1 MWLGYEKFS
10 AGDMEAGVCSDRK
23 MSTQLPTYLLGHL
36 FTTEEM
42 RAIFSDQR
50 RIQAMLDFEAAL
62 GRALARVG
70 VIPRASVAAIE
81 SKCDAK
87 LFSMETLAQEAALA
101 GNLAIPMVKQLT
113 ALVTKSDEK
122 AGGFVHWGATSQDAI
137 DTGTVLQVRDALD
150 LVEQALVKLCDALAR
165 ICETHKSTLL
175 AGRTWLQQGPPVTLG
190 LKAAGWLAAVER
202 HRERVAEI
210 RKRVLVLQFGG
221 AVGTL
226 AALGDRGPAVAAA
239 LAEELKLALPSLPW
253 HAHRDRFAEVATT
266 MGLLVGS
273 LGKIARDI
281 SLMAQTEVG
290 EAAEPSAPG
299 RGGSSTMPQK
309 RNPVGSAVVLA
320 AAIRVPALVSV
331 MLTSMVQEHERGL
344 GGWHAEWE
352 TLPEICTLS
361 AGALAHLTQ
370 VLSGLEINS
379 SKMSANLDI
388 THGLILAEAV
398 SVALGEKIGRMP
410 AHKIVEKTSR
420 RAMETSRP
428 FPDVLTEDAEIRKH
442 FSAEDVK
449 RLLEPKNYTGSA
461 EAMVE
466 KVLSDRKQKR

>member
-1 MWLGYEKFS
+1 
-10 AGDMEAGVCSDRK
+10 

-42 RAIFSDQR
+42 RSIFSDQR

-62 GRALARVG
+62 AKALALVG
-70 VIPRASVAAIE
+70 VIPQTSAAAIE
-81 SKCDAK
+81 SKCDTN

-113 ALVTKSDEK
+113 TLVTKTDEK

-137 DTGTVLQVRDALD
+137 DTGTVLQLRDALD
-150 LVEQALVKLCDALAR
+150 LVDQALVKMCDAIVR
-165 ICETHKSTLL
+165 ICQTHKSTLM
-175 AGRTWLQQGPPVTLG
+175 AGRTWLQQGPPITLG

-202 HRERVAEI
+202 HGERLSEI
-210 RKRVLVLQFGG
+210 RKRVLMLQLGG

-226 AALGDRGPAVAAA
+226 AALGTHGPAVAAA
-239 LAEELKLALPSLPW
+239 LAGELKLALPSLPW
-253 HAHRDRFAEVATT
+253 HAQRDRFAEVATT

-281 SLMAQTEVG
+281 SLMAQTEVS
-290 EAAEPSAPG
+290 EAAEPHATG

-320 AAIRVPALVSV
+320 ASIRVPALVSV

-352 TLPEICTLS
+352 TLPEICTLT

-370 VLSGLEINS
+370 VLSGLEINA
-379 SKMSANLDI
+379 SKMVANLES

-398 SVALGEKIGRMP
+398 SIALGEKIGRMP
-410 AHKIVEKTSR
+410 AHRIMEKASR
-420 RAMETSRP
+420 KAMEGSQP
-428 FPDVLTEDAEIRKH
+428 FRAVLMEDAEIRKH
-442 FSAEDVK
+442 FSAEDIK

>member
-1 MWLGYEKFS
+1 L
-10 AGDMEAGVCSDRK
+10 
-23 MSTQLPTYLLGHL
+23 STQLPTYLLGHL
-36 FTTEEM
+36 FSTEEM
-42 RAIFSDQR
+42 RAIFSDHR
-50 RIQAMLDFEAAL
+50 RIQVMLDFEAAL
-62 GRALARVG
+62 ARALARVG
-70 VIPRASVAAIE
+70 IIPQRMAAAIE

-87 LFSMETLAQEAALA
+87 LFPMEALAQEAALA

-113 ALVTKSDEK
+113 ALVTKADEE

-137 DTGTVLQVRDALD
+137 DTGTVLQLRDALD
-150 LVEQALVKLCDALAR
+150 LTEQALAKLCDAVAR

-175 AGRTWLQQGPPVTLG
+175 AGRTWLQQGPPVTFG
-190 LKAAGWLAAVER
+190 LKAAGWLAAIER
-202 HRERVAEI
+202 HRDRSREI

-226 AALGDRGPAVAAA
+226 AALGDRGPAVAEA
-239 LAEELKLALPSLPW
+239 LAEELKLALPNLPW

-266 MGLLVGS
+266 LGLLVGS

-281 SLMAQTEVG
+281 SLMTQTEVG
-290 EAAEPSAPG
+290 EAAEPSARG

-320 AAIRVPALVSV
+320 AAVRVPALVSV

-352 TLPEICTLS
+352 TLPEICTLT

-370 VLSGLEINS
+370 VLGGLEINP
-379 SKMSANLDI
+379 SKMSRNLEI

-398 SVALGEKIGRMP
+398 AVALGEKIGRMP
-410 AHKIVEKTSR
+410 AHKIMEKASR
-420 RAMETSRP
+420 RAMDNSQP
-428 FPDVLTEDAEIRKH
+428 FQDVLMEDAEVRKH
-442 FSAEDVK
+442 FSGEDIK

-466 KVLSDRKQKR
+466 QVLSERKQKR

>member
-1 MWLGYEKFS
+1 
-10 AGDMEAGVCSDRK
+10 

-50 RIQAMLDFEAAL
+50 RIQAMLDFESAL
-62 GRALARVG
+62 ARALARTG
-70 VIPRASVAAIE
+70 MAPKTIVAPIE

-101 GNLAIPMVKQLT
+101 GNLAIPMVQQLT
-113 ALVTKSDEK
+113 SLVTKSDEK

-137 DTGTVLQVRDALD
+137 DTGTVLQLRDALELTD
-150 LVEQALVKLCDALAR
+150 QALAKLCEVIAK
-165 ICETHKSTLL
+165 ICEAHKSTLI

-190 LKAAGWLAAVER
+190 LKACGWLAAVER
-202 HRERVAEI
+202 HRERVREI
-210 RKRVLVLQFGG
+210 GKRVLVLQFGG

-226 AALGDRGPAVAAA
+226 AALGTQGPAVAAT
-239 LAEELKLALPSLPW
+239 LAEELKLTLPSLPW
-253 HAHRDRFAEVATT
+253 HSHRDRFAEVATT

-281 SLMAQTEVG
+281 SLMAQTEVSEVA
-290 EAAEPSAPG
+290 EAAAPG
-299 RGGSSTMPQK
+299 RGGSSTMPHK

-352 TLPEICTLS
+352 TLPEICTLT

-370 VLSGLEINS
+370 VLNGLEIDAAQ
-379 SKMSANLDI
+379 MGANLEV
-388 THGLILAEAV
+388 TRGLILAEAV
-398 SVALGEKIGRMP
+398 AVALGEKIGRMP
-410 AHKIVEKTSR
+410 AHKLVEKASK
-420 RAMETSRP
+420 RASDKSQS
-428 FPDVLTEDAEIRKH
+428 FQDVLMEDAEVRKH
-442 FSAEDVK
+442 LSARDIQ

-461 EAMVE
+461 EAMVQQ
-466 KVLSDRKQKR
+466 VLSERKRKR

>member
-87 LFSMETLAQEAALA
+87 LFSMETLAHEAALA

-137 DTGTVLQVRDALD
+137 DTGTVLQLRDALD

>member
-1 MWLGYEKFS
+1 VRLGAEKFS
-10 AGDMEAGVCSDRK
+10 AGDVEAGVCSDRK
-23 MSTQLPTYLLGHL
+23 MSAQLPTYLLGHL

-70 VIPRASVAAIE
+70 VIPKATAAAIG
-81 SKCDAK
+81 SKCEAK
-87 LFSMETLAQEAALA
+87 LFSMEALAQEAALA

-137 DTGTVLQVRDALD
+137 DTGTVLQLRDALD
-150 LVEQALVKLCDALAR
+150 LMDQALVKLCDALAR

-239 LAEELKLALPSLPW
+239 LAEELKLALPTLPW

-281 SLMAQTEVG
+281 SLMAQTEVS
-290 EAAEPSAPG
+290 EVAEPAAAG

-352 TLPEICTLS
+352 TLPEICTLT

-379 SKMSANLDI
+379 SRMSANLDI

-398 SVALGEKIGRMP
+398 AVALGEKIGRMP
-410 AHKIVEKTSR
+410 AHKIVEKASR
-420 RAMETSRP
+420 RAVEASRP
-428 FPDVLTEDAEIRKH
+428 FPDVLTEDADVRKH
-442 FSAEDVK
+442 FSAEDIK
-449 RLLEPKNYTGSA
+449 RLLDPKNYTGSA

-466 KVLSDRKQKR
+466 KVLADRKQKR

>member
-1 MWLGYEKFS
+1 
-10 AGDMEAGVCSDRK
+10 

-50 RIQAMLDFEAAL
+50 RIQATLDFEAAL

-70 VIPRASVAAIE
+70 VIPKAVAAKIE

-113 ALVTKSDEK
+113 ALVTKADEK

-137 DTGTVLQVRDALD
+137 DTGTVLQLRDALD
-150 LVEQALVKLCDALAR
+150 LMDHALVKLCDAIAR

-202 HRERVAEI
+202 HRERIREI
-210 RKRVLVLQFGG
+210 RTRVLVLQFGG

-226 AALGDRGPAVAAA
+226 AVLGDRGPAVAAA
-239 LAEELKLALPSLPW
+239 LAEELKLALPNLPW

-290 EAAEPSAPG
+290 EVAEPAAPG

-370 VLSGLEINS
+370 VLRGLEINS
-379 SKMSANLDI
+379 SKMDSNLEI

-398 SVALGEKIGRMP
+398 AVALGEKIGRMP
-410 AHKIVEKTSR
+410 AHRIVEKASR
-420 RAMETSRP
+420 RAAEHSQT
-428 FPDVLTEDAEIRKH
+428 FLDVLMQDAEVQKY
-442 FSAEDVK
+442 FSAEDIK
-449 RLLEPKNYTGSA
+449 RLLEPRNYTGSA

-466 KVLSDRKQKR
+466 KVLSERKQKR

>member
-1 MWLGYEKFS
+1 
-10 AGDMEAGVCSDRK
+10 
-23 MSTQLPTYLLGHL
+23 
-36 FTTEEM
+36 
-42 RAIFSDQR
+42 
-50 RIQAMLDFEAAL
+50 
-62 GRALARVG
+62 
-70 VIPRASVAAIE
+70 
-81 SKCDAK
+81 
-87 LFSMETLAQEAALA
+87 
-101 GNLAIPMVKQLT
+101 MVKQLT
-113 ALVTKSDEK
+113 ALVTKADEK

-137 DTGTVLQVRDALD
+137 DTGTVLQLRDALD
-150 LVEQALVKLCDALAR
+150 LTDQALLKLCDAIER
-165 ICETHKSTLL
+165 ICETHKSTLMV
-175 AGRTWLQQGPPVTLG
+175 GRTWLQQGPPVTLG

-202 HRERVAEI
+202 HRERMGEI
-210 RKRVLVLQFGG
+210 RKRALVLQFGG

-239 LAEELKLALPSLPW
+239 LAEELKLALPNLPW

-281 SLMAQTEVG
+281 SLMAQTEMS
-290 EAAEPSAPG
+290 EAAEPDAPG

-352 TLPEICTLS
+352 TLPEICTLT

-370 VLSGLEINS
+370 VVGALEINP
-379 SKMSANLDI
+379 SKMNANLGI

-398 SVALGEKIGRMP
+398 AVALGEKIGRLP
-410 AHKIVEKTSR
+410 AHKIVEKASR
-420 RAMETSRP
+420 RALETSQP
-428 FPDVLTEDAEIRKH
+428 FHAVLMEDAEVRKH
-442 FSAEDVK
+442 FSAEDIK

-466 KVLSDRKQKR
+466 KVLSERKQKH

>member
-1 MWLGYEKFS
+1 
-10 AGDMEAGVCSDRK
+10 
-23 MSTQLPTYLLGHL
+23 
-36 FTTEEM
+36 
-42 RAIFSDQR
+42 
-50 RIQAMLDFEAAL
+50 MLDFESAL
-62 GRALARVG
+62 ARALARTG
-70 VIPRASVAAIE
+70 VAPEAIVAAIE

-113 ALVTKSDEK
+113 SLIAKADEK
-122 AGGFVHWGATSQDAI
+122 AGGFVHRGATSQDAI
-137 DTGTVLQVRDALD
+137 DTGTVLQLRDALELTD
-150 LVEQALVKLCDALAR
+150 QALAKLCDVIAS
-165 ICETHKSTLL
+165 ICEAHKSTLI

-190 LKAAGWLAAVER
+190 LKACGWLAAIER
-202 HRERVAEI
+202 HRERMHEI
-210 RKRVLVLQFGG
+210 RKRALVLQFGG

-226 AALGDRGPAVAAA
+226 AALGTKGPAVAEA
-239 LAEELKLALPSLPW
+239 LAEELKLTLPDLPW

-266 MGLLVGS
+266 LGLLVGS

-290 EAAEPSAPG
+290 EVAEPAVPG
-299 RGGSSTMPQK
+299 RGGSSTMPHK

-352 TLPEICTLS
+352 TLPEICTLA
-361 AGALAHLTQ
+361 AGALSHLTQ
-370 VLSGLEINS
+370 VLNGLEINP
-379 SKMSANLDI
+379 SKMAANLEI

-398 SVALGEKIGRMP
+398 AVALGEKIGRMP
-410 AHKIVEKTSR
+410 AHKLVEKASK
-420 RAMETSRP
+420 RATENSQSLQ
-428 FPDVLTEDAEIRKH
+428 DVLMEDAEVRKH
-442 FSAEDVK
+442 LSAQDIQ
-449 RLLEPKNYTGSA
+449 RLLAPKNYTGSA

-466 KVLSDRKQKR
+466 QILSERKQKR